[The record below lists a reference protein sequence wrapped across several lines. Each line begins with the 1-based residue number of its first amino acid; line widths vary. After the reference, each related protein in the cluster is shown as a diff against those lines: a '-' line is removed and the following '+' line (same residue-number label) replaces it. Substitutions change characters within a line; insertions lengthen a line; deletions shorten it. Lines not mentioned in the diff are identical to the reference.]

1 MSRDR
6 ELRNIDS
13 RDIYGAGLGFN
24 LAETISAR
32 KRPSTAGAQLSEAP
46 TVEAEGEETQ
56 CRGRPI
62 VLETGTAKNELSRKL
77 TRLSLRFRKTS
88 G

>member
-1 MSRDR
+1 MV
-6 ELRNIDS
+6 LL
-13 RDIYGAGLGFN
+13 LGFN
-24 LAETISAR
+24 LAETTSSR

-46 TVEAEGEETQ
+46 TVEAEQKIQ

-62 VLETGTAKNELSRKL
+62 VLETGTTKNKLSRTL
-77 TRLSLRFRKTS
+77 MQPSLRFKKTS